1 MVDLWA
7 TQLFELDWPAWLV
20 TLLIIPDILIRLIAL
35 GWVPYRRKPAVG
47 LGWLLAIFFIPY
59 VGIIAFLI
67 FGSSKLPAK
76 RRKDQ
81 QTINDLIKAQTGAQA
96 ILGKSEHLSEPLRT
110 SAQLNYSLGALPMTH
125 GNSFSL
131 LPDNH
136 EAIRLM
142 AKEVEQAKKFVHVEF
157 YIAAYDSTTA
167 PFFDALKEAAER
179 GVHVRVLVDHIGCVG
194 YPGYKELVKLMD
206 NSPIDWRR
214 SLPVRPWRLEYQR
227 PDLRN
232 HRKIVVID
240 GEVGFTGSLN
250 AIDKTYNKRAN
261 VKKGFEWKDLA
272 IRCTGPVVNELDA
285 VFATDWYSETG
296 DIISDELQLTMD
308 TPHEGGTMAQAVP
321 SGPGFPLENNL
332 RLFNHLVYN
341 ANRRVVIVTPYFVP
355 NESLKQ
361 ALTTEA
367 HSGVDVRIYVS
378 EQGNHAVLQYAQESF
393 YEELMENGVKIFL
406 YPKPTIL
413 HSKFILID
421 DNVTVIGSSNMD
433 ERSFAMN
440 MEISLLIVDEG
451 VTSSLYDL
459 EEEAYVP
466 VVKELNIE
474 QWRKRSLKQKYL
486 ENVCRL
492 TSSLL

>member
-1 MVDLWA
+1 MDLWA
-7 TQLFELDWPAWLV
+7 SRLFELDWPAWV
-20 TLLIIPDILIRLIAL
+20 ITLLIIPDIVIRLIAL

-47 LGWLLAIFFIPY
+47 LGWLMAIFFIPY

-81 QTINDLIKAQTGAQA
+81 QTINDLIKTQTGDRA
-96 ILGKSEHLSEPLRT
+96 ILGKFDHLSEPLRT

-125 GNSFSL
+125 GNAFSL

-136 EAIRLM
+136 EAIRAM
-142 AKEVEQAKKFVHVEF
+142 GREVDTAQKFVHVEF

-167 PFFDALKEAAER
+167 PFFDALVRAAER
-179 GVHVRVLVDHIGCVG
+179 GVHVRVILDHIGCVG

-206 NSPIDWRR
+206 NSPIEWRR

-232 HRKIVVID
+232 HRKIVIID

-250 AIDKTYNKRAN
+250 AIDRTYNKKAN
-261 VKKGFEWKDLA
+261 LKNGYEWKDLA
-272 IRCTGPVVNELDA
+272 VRCTGPIVNELEA

-296 DIISDELQLTMD
+296 DIISDELQLSMD
-308 TPHEGGTMAQAVP
+308 PPDDGGTMAQAVP

-332 RLFNHLVYN
+332 RLFNHLLYN
-341 ANRRVVIVTPYFVP
+341 ANKRIVIVTPYFVP

-378 EQGNHAVLQYAQESF
+378 ERGNHPVLQYAQESY

-413 HSKFILID
+413 HSKFILVD

-440 MEISLLIVDEG
+440 MEISLFIVSEKL
-451 VTSSLYDL
+451 TSELYEL
-459 EEEAYVP
+459 EREAYTP
-466 VVKELNIE
+466 VVRELTIDE
-474 QWRKRSLKQKYL
+474 WQDRSLRQKYL